1 VSAAR
6 ATRPAVP
13 ARRRPT
19 TWLALALVV
28 VALGM
33 VGFMFASAML
43 PGHEVLSIG
52 VDGIGDLVYI
62 IPTLVAF
69 LALPAVGAVLASL
82 RPHNAVGW
90 VLLVGGVALGLGD
103 FTLAYVERSVVVGP
117 ELPGYQLLDWLSP
130 AFATLAFPLLTVWL
144 PLLFPDGR
152 LPGPRWRVV
161 GLVAVINGVVAVA
174 ATLLAPHDGEY
185 GRLLPNQAAIGGE
198 VTALAEFLV
207 GATTLISGGLIVAGV
222 VSVVQRFRRSRATE
236 RQQMKWFVAAV
247 ALLASMVVVLAALQ
261 NAWTWN
267 LMMIA
272 VAFLPIAIGIA
283 ILRYRLYDIDHL
295 ISRTI
300 GWALVTGILAAVFV
314 GFVIALQALMAGITQ
329 GETLAVAA
337 STLAA
342 SALFQPLRRR
352 TQQVVDRRFDRARY
366 DGQRT
371 VDEFSEQLRDKVRTS
386 DINRDIRR
394 VIHDT
399 VRPAHLG
406 VWLRSGSGH
415 AEPDQMGRADEWTA

>member
-6 ATRPAVP
+6 ATRPAVPAVP

-19 TWLALALVV
+19 TWLALALLAL
-28 VALGM
+28 ALGM
-33 VGFMFASAML
+33 VGFMFVSAML

-52 VDGIGDLVYI
+52 VDGIGDLVYV

-69 LALPAVGAVLASL
+69 LALPAVGALLASL

-103 FTLAYVERSVVVGP
+103 FTLAYVERSVIVGP

-161 GLVAVINGVVAVA
+161 GLVAVINGVVAVV
-174 ATLLAPHDGEY
+174 ATLLAPQDGEY
-185 GRLLPNQAAIGGE
+185 GRLLPNRGTIGGE
-198 VTALAEFLV
+198 VTALAEFLT
-207 GATTLISGGLIVAGV
+207 GATMLISAGLIAAGV
-222 VSVVQRFRRSRATE
+222 ASVVQRFRRSRTTE

-247 ALLASMVVVLAALQ
+247 ALLASMMLVLAALQ

-272 VAFLPIAIGIA
+272 LAFLPIAIGIA
-283 ILRYRLYDIDHL
+283 VLRYRLYDIDRL
-295 ISRTI
+295 ISRTV
-300 GWALVTGILAAVFV
+300 GWALVTGILAAVFAGV
-314 GFVIALQALMAGITQ
+314 VIGLQALLAGFTQ

-337 STLAA
+337 STLVAF
-342 SALFQPLRRR
+342 ALFQPLRRR
-352 TQQVVDRRFDRARY
+352 IQVAVDRRFDRARY
-366 DGQRT
+366 DGQQLAGAFAERLRGEVELEAVTNDLRT
-371 VDEFSEQLRDKVRTS
+371 TAVGSVNPDRAGL
-386 DINRDIRR
+386 
-394 VIHDT
+394 
-399 VRPAHLG
+399 
-406 VWLRSGSGH
+406 WLRRSAS
-415 AEPDQMGRADEWTA
+415 